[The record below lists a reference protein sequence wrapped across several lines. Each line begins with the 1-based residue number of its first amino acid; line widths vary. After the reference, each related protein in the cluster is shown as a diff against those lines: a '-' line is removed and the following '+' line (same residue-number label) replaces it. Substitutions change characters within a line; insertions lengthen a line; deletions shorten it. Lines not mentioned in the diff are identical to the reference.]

1 MQTHGGAGD
10 RTLDLGIKS
19 PVGVTAPYRYLGA
32 WPRFR
37 ARFALLHP
45 QSLPVRLEQSPQ
57 YPPHHAA

>member
-1 MQTHGGAGD
+1 VKAKCNGGGEI

-37 ARFALLHP
+37 ARFALLDRTNP
-45 QSLPVRLEQSPQ
+45 QGNAGESPQ
-57 YPPHHAA
+57 KSPHA